1 MILLS
6 TRAMPNRQWTMCSLP
21 RPQRPDLGV
30 VSIWLISWGA
40 ALLTG
45 AGSKGRVE
53 RDESHHQSGCHRRFF
68 FTFTSHTEPTPAAP
82 THRHANRAAQ
92 IPFKLIGRRIEQE
105 DTLLDY
111 ICGHAPATVGRGYGE
126 PTLKDL
132 AQVI

>member
-1 MILLS
+1 VSKTVIVSAEDLAIGLS
-6 TRAMPNRQWTMCSLP
+6 CPRELTFFTFTRGPP
-21 RPQRPDLGV
+21 PIP
-30 VSIWLISWGA
+30 
-40 ALLTG
+40 
-45 AGSKGRVE
+45 
-53 RDESHHQSGCHRRFF
+53 HRRFF

-105 DTLLDY
+105 DILLDY

-132 AQVI
+132 AQVIQRFPRYET